1 MMYCNVQFRSY
12 KLELLIK
19 ASRLQ
24 SGKTVDGSCTSAP
37 ETNRHIERCP
47 NDLTSLLVD
56 AL

>member
-1 MMYCNVQFRSY
+1 MMYCSLQFRSY

-37 ETNRHIERCP
+37 ETNRHIERYP
-47 NDLTSLLVD
+47 IDLILLLVD
-56 AL
+56 GL